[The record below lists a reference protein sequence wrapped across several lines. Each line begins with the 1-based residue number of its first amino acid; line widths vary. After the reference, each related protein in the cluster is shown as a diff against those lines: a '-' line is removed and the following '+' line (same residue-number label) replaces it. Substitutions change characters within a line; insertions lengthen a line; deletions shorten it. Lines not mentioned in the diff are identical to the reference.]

1 MSRDIPT
8 AKSIK
13 NHWSVKNKLYW
24 HIDFTFKED
33 KNTLINK
40 NTLMNLQL
48 VNKFILSIAL
58 LS

>member
-13 NHWSVKNKLYW
+13 NDWSVKNKLYW
-24 HIDFTFKED
+24 HIDFTFKKD

-40 NTLMNLQL
+40 NTLMNLH
-48 VNKFILSIAL
+48 
-58 LS
+58 